1 MNNGVEALVGF
12 VGTHGDAL
20 NSSRNDRAPLHVD
33 RSRSMVKNMQQL
45 KALQQPLRV

>member
-1 MNNGVEALVGF
+1 MALKLWS
-12 VGTHGDAL
+12 AL
-20 NSSRNDRAPLHVD
+20 SARMAMRANSSSTDRALLHVD